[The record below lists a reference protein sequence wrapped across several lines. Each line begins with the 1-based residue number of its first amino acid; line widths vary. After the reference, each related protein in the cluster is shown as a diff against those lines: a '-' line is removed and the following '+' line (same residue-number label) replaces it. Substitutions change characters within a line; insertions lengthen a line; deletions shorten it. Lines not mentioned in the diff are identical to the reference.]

1 MIFIVLSP
9 GYRFMNDYLADQKA
23 AQGSERAQ
31 TRRAVEEPNRA
42 KRRAYEGSDLRHT
55 HHAEHRD
62 ILV

>member
-1 MIFIVLSP
+1 
-9 GYRFMNDYLADQKA
+9 MNDYLADQKA